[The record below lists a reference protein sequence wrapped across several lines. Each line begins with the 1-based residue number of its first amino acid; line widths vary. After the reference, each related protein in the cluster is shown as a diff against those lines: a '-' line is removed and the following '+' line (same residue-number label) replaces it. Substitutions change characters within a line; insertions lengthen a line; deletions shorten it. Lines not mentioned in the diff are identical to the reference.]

1 MSDKARATKIAG
13 LLRSFFIMHPESS
26 KIIGIS
32 GLAGYV
38 PPYRVW
44 LEDWC
49 DWTDNQWPKIRE
61 VVGRSFRVRGPQHSM
76 YTMAANAVIRLIDQY
91 DVDPTRVKFLGLGT
105 ESSTDNSAGAI
116 IVKGMVDEA
125 LIARGKPP
133 ISRSCEVPEFKH
145 ACLGGVYGMKGA
157 IRHLALDGAGGQ
169 AIVVC
174 ADIAEYARGS
184 SGEPTQ
190 GAGAVAMLL
199 EEDPQLAIVDLVGS
213 GSASDY
219 RLMDFRKPM
228 LRFCGQDRSQTHHV
242 QDFPVFNGKYS
253 TTCYIDETLQALND
267 MYEKRGLEP
276 RAYLDS
282 LRNVFMHRP
291 YRRMPETGW
300 AVSWL
305 FALGHGGDEG
315 RAELARYCE
324 PAGIEVDALLTE
336 MRTEPEV
343 ARLATP
349 EKLSYEAYPLT
360 MAVLRNFRATE
371 EFQANVLDKLRLGS
385 DAMRDLGNL
394 YTAAL
399 PAWMAAGFEQ
409 ALEDDSLAAGEEVLT
424 LGYGSGDAAEVIPFF
439 IADGWRE
446 ATRKMR
452 FRESLE
458 FAIDIDFEQYKALH
472 DGGKVT
478 GLDYEPNNEFI
489 IETVG
494 NTDERHFADL
504 GIEYYRYIA

>member
-1 MSDKARATKIAG
+1 MTKTT
-13 LLRSFFIMHPESS
+13 RT
-26 KIIGIS
+26 IGIS
-32 GLAGYV
+32 GLAAYV

-49 DWTDNQWPKIRE
+49 NWTDNHWPKIRE
-61 VVGRSFRVRGPQHSM
+61 VVGRSFRVRGPNHSV

-91 DVDPTRVKFLGLGT
+91 DVDPARVKFLGLGT

-116 IVKGMVDEA
+116 IIKGMVDEA
-125 LIARGKPP
+125 LVARGKPP
-133 ISRSCEVPEFKH
+133 ISRSCEEPEFKH

-157 IRHLALDGAGGQ
+157 IRHLALDGAGSQ

-199 EEDPQLAIVDLVGS
+199 EEDPQLAVVDLVGS

-219 RLMDFRKPM
+219 RVMDFRKPM
-228 LRFCGQDRSQTHHV
+228 LRFCGQDRSETHQV

-253 TTCYIDETLQALND
+253 TTCYVDETLHALSD
-267 MYEKRGLEP
+267 MYEKRELQP
-276 RAYLDS
+276 SQYLRS
-282 LRNVFMHRP
+282 LRTVFMHRP

-300 AVSWL
+300 AVSYL
-305 FALGHGGDEG
+305 AALSRGNDADHN
-315 RAELARYCE
+315 ELADYCA
-324 PAGIEVDALLTE
+324 PAGID
-336 MRTEPEV
+336 V
-343 ARLATP
+343 AAVIEELSSKPAVAALATP
-349 EKLSYEAYPLT
+349 ERHSYEAYPLT
-360 MAVLRNFRATE
+360 MASLRAFRASDNYND
-371 EFQANVLDKLRLGS
+371 AVISKLSLGS
-385 DAMRDLGNL
+385 DAMLDLGNL

-409 ALEDDSLAAGEEVLT
+409 ALAEDSLGVGEEVLT

-439 IADGWRE
+439 MAEGWRE

-452 FRESLE
+452 FSEALE
-458 FAIDIDFEQYKALH
+458 FAVDINFEQYSALH
-472 DGGKVT
+472 DGCRVT
-478 GLDYEPNNEFI
+478 GLEYEPNNEFVI
-489 IETVG
+489 AGVG
-494 NTDERHFADL
+494 TSDQRHFADL
-504 GIEYYRYIA
+504 GIEYYKYIA

>member
-1 MSDKARATKIAG
+1 MKQ
-13 LLRSFFIMHPESS
+13 SS
-26 KIIGIS
+26 HKKLIGIS
-32 GLAGYV
+32 GLAAYV

-49 DWTDNQWPKIRE
+49 EWSGNQWPKIRE
-61 VVGRSFRVRGPQHSM
+61 VVGRSFRLRGPNHSV

-91 DVDPTRVKFLGLGT
+91 DVDPARVKFLGLGT

-116 IVKGMVDEA
+116 IIKGMIDEA
-125 LIARGKPP
+125 LQGRGRAP

-174 ADIAEYARGS
+174 SDIAEYARGS

-199 EEDPQLAIVDLVGS
+199 EEDPKLAIVDLVGS

-219 RLMDFRKPM
+219 RIMDFRKPM
-228 LRFCGQDRSQTHHV
+228 LRFCGQDRSETHQV

-253 TTCYIDETLQALND
+253 TTCYIDETLHALND
-267 MYEKRGLEP
+267 MYVKRDLV
-276 RAYLDS
+276 ASDYLRS
-282 LRNVFMHRP
+282 LRTLFLHRP

-300 AVSWL
+300 AVSYL
-305 FALGHGGDEG
+305 FALGQAKSEEG
-315 RAELARYCE
+315 NSEDRAELASYCYE
-324 PAGIEVDALLTE
+324 AGVEVEAVLEE
-336 MRTEPEV
+336 MASKPDVTKLAHPE
-343 ARLATP
+343 RLQ
-349 EKLSYEAYPLT
+349 YEAYPLT
-360 MAVLRNFRATE
+360 MAVLRAFRASRHYRKE
-371 EFQANVLDKLRLGS
+371 ILDKLRLGS
-385 DAMRDLGNL
+385 DTMLDLGNL

-409 ALEDDSLAAGEEVLT
+409 ALDEDSLSPGEEVLT

-439 IADGWRE
+439 MADGWRE
-446 ATRKMR
+446 AAAKINFAEAMQ
-452 FRESLE
+452 
-458 FAIDIDFEQYKALH
+458 FAIDLDRQQYETLH
-472 DGGKVT
+472 DGRRIGS
-478 GLDYEPNNEFI
+478 LDYVPRNEFVI
-489 IETVG
+489 DRVG
-494 NTDERHFADL
+494 RCDDRHFTDM

>member
-1 MSDKARATKIAG
+1 MTEPNHIR
-13 LLRSFFIMHPESS
+13 P
-26 KIIGIS
+26 IGIS
-32 GLAGYV
+32 GLAAYV

-49 DWTDNQWPKIRE
+49 EWTDNQWPKIRE
-61 VVGRSFRVRGPQHSM
+61 VVGRSFRVRGPNHSV

-91 DVDPTRVKFLGLGT
+91 DVDPRRVKFLGLGT

-116 IVKGMVDEA
+116 IVKGMVDKA
-125 LIARGKPP
+125 LVARGKAP

-157 IRHLALDGAGGQ
+157 IRHLALDGAGSQ

-199 EEDPQLAIVDLVGS
+199 EENPKLAIVDLIAS

-219 RLMDFRKPM
+219 RVMDFRKPM
-228 LRFCGQDRSQTHHV
+228 ARFCGQDRSETHQV

-253 TTCYIDETLQALND
+253 TTCYVDETLHALND
-267 MYEKRGLEP
+267 MYEKRKLNAIDHL
-276 RAYLDS
+276 RS
-282 LRNVFMHRP
+282 LRTLFLHRP

-300 AVSWL
+300 AVSYL
-305 FALGHGGDEG
+305 FALGKGKSED
-315 RAELARYCE
+315 RAELASYCYQ
-324 PAGIEVDALLTE
+324 AGVDVQALMTE
-336 MRTEPEV
+336 MTSKPEV
-343 ARLATP
+343 SALANP
-349 EKLSYEAYPLT
+349 EQLSYEAYPMA
-360 MAVLRNFRATE
+360 MAVLRVFRASRLFRKE
-371 EFQANVLDKLRLGS
+371 ILDKLRLGS
-385 DAMRDLGNL
+385 DTMLDLGNL

-409 ALEDDSLAAGEEVLT
+409 ALEENSLAAGEEVLT

-439 IADGWRE
+439 MADNWRE
-446 ATRKMR
+446 AAAKIR
-452 FRESLE
+452 FADAMELTL
-458 FAIDIDFEQYKALH
+458 DLNQQQYEALH
-472 DGGKVT
+472 DGRRVKD
-478 GLDYEPNNEFI
+478 LDYVASNEFVI
-489 IETVG
+489 DRVG
-494 NTDERHFADL
+494 QSDDRHFADL

>member
-1 MSDKARATKIAG
+1 MSRPHKT
-13 LLRSFFIMHPESS
+13 
-26 KIIGIS
+26 IGIS
-32 GLAGYV
+32 GLAAYV

-61 VVGRSFRVRGPQHSM
+61 VVGRSFRVRGPNQSV
-76 YTMAANAVIRLIDQY
+76 YTMAANAVLRLIEQY
-91 DVDPTRVKFLGLGT
+91 DIDPARVKFLGLGT

-116 IVKGMVDEA
+116 VVKGMVDAA
-125 LIARGKPP
+125 LVARGKAP

-157 IRHLALDGAGGQ
+157 IRHLALDGAGSQ

-199 EEDPQLAIVDLVGS
+199 EEDPQLAVVDLIGS

-219 RLMDFRKPM
+219 RIMDFRKPM
-228 LRFCGQDRSQTHHV
+228 LRFCGQDRAESHQV

-253 TTCYIDETLQALND
+253 TTCYVDETLHAMND
-267 MYEKRGLEP
+267 MYEKRDLT
-276 RAYLDS
+276 ASDYLRS
-282 LRNVFMHRP
+282 LRTVFMHRP

-300 AVSWL
+300 AISYL
-305 FALGHGGDEG
+305 FALSQGNAAD
-315 RAELARYCE
+315 RAELASYCYE
-324 PAGIEVDALLTE
+324 AGVDVEAVRVE
-336 MRTEPEV
+336 MLSKPEV
-343 ARLATP
+343 AALATP
-349 EKLSYEAYPLT
+349 EKLQYEAYPLT
-360 MAVLRNFRATE
+360 MAALRAFRASRHYRRE
-371 EFQANVLDKLRLGS
+371 ILDKMALGS
-385 DAMRDLGNL
+385 DTMLDLGNL

-409 ALEDDSLAAGEEVLT
+409 ALDEDSLRAGEEVLT

-439 IADGWRE
+439 MADGWRE
-446 ATRKMR
+446 ATTKIHFGDAMQLAVDLNR
-452 FRESLE
+452 
-458 FAIDIDFEQYKALH
+458 EQYEALH
-472 DGGKVT
+472 DGRRVT
-478 GLDYEPNNEFI
+478 GLSYVPSNEFI
-489 IETVG
+489 IDRVG
-494 NTDERHFADL
+494 GTDERHFSDL
-504 GIEYYRYIA
+504 GIEYYKYIA

>member
-1 MSDKARATKIAG
+1 MPRK
-13 LLRSFFIMHPESS
+13 P
-26 KIIGIS
+26 IGIS
-32 GLAGYV
+32 GLAAYI

-49 DWTDNQWPKIRE
+49 NWTDNQWPKIRE
-61 VVGRSFRVRGPQHSM
+61 VVGRSFRVRGPDHSV

-91 DVDPTRVKFLGLGT
+91 DVDPSRVKFLGLGT

-116 IVKGMVDEA
+116 IVKGMVDQA
-125 LIARGKPP
+125 LIARGKAP
-133 ISRSCEVPEFKH
+133 ISRRCEVPEFKH

-199 EEDPQLAIVDLVGS
+199 EEDPKLAVVDLIAS

-219 RLMDFRKPM
+219 RIMDFRKPM
-228 LRFCGQDRSQTHHV
+228 LRFCGQDRSESHQV

-253 TTCYIDETLQALND
+253 TTCYVDETLHALDD
-267 MYEKRGLEP
+267 MYQKRGLNSIQHL
-276 RAYLDS
+276 RS
-282 LRNVFMHRP
+282 LSCLFLHRP
-291 YRRMPETGW
+291 YRRMPETGL
-300 AVSWL
+300 AVSYL
-305 FALGHGGDEG
+305 FALAQGRAED
-315 RAELARYCE
+315 RAELASYCYE
-324 PAGIEVDALLTE
+324 AGVNVDALLAE
-336 MRTEPEV
+336 MASKPDISGFAGPDRHQI
-343 ARLATP
+343 
-349 EKLSYEAYPLT
+349 EAYPLA
-360 MAVLRNFRATE
+360 MAALSAFRASRHYRHE
-371 EFQANVLDKLRLGS
+371 ILDKLRLGS
-385 DAMRDLGNL
+385 DTMLDLGNL

-409 ALEDDSLAAGEEVLT
+409 ALEENSLSAGEEVLT

-439 IADGWRE
+439 MAEGWRE
-446 ATRKMR
+446 ATAKIH
-452 FRESLE
+452 
-458 FAIDIDFEQYKALH
+458 FADAMELTIDLDRQQYEALH
-472 DGGKVT
+472 DGRRVK
-478 GLDYEPNNEFI
+478 GLDYIARNEFVI
-489 IETVG
+489 DRVG
-494 NTDERHFADL
+494 QSQGRHFSDL